1 MAITQDGGSG
11 SSAVPAGVRIELLK
25 TNADDRGSLTELF
38 RQQWYEG
45 DKPPIQW
52 NCVKSKSNVLRGVH
66 VHHIHEDYLF
76 VAEGRMLLALYDIRR
91 SSTTFRQGTIIE
103 VKGENPNIV
112 SIPVG
117 VAHGFYFPE
126 SALVFYG
133 VTDYWDLKDE
143 LECRWD
149 DPGLKLP
156 WQITNPVLSTRDEE
170 AGSLADMIESFEAAS
185 SGSCD

>member
-11 SSAVPAGVRIELLK
+11 NSAVPAGIQINSLK
-25 TNADDRGSLTELF
+25 TNADDRGTLTELF
-38 RQQWYEG
+38 RGQWYGG

-52 NCVKSKSNVLRGVH
+52 NCVKSKSNVLRGMH

-76 VAEGRMLLALYDIRR
+76 LAEGRMLLALYDIRR
-91 SSTTFRQGTIIE
+91 GSATFRQGTVIE
-103 VKGENPNIV
+103 LKGNSPSIAR
-112 SIPVG
+112 IPVG

-133 VTDYWDLKDE
+133 VTDYWDPDDE
-143 LECRWD
+143 LGCRWD

-156 WQITNPVLSTRDEE
+156 WQITSPVLSTRDEE

-185 SGSCD
+185 PGSRD